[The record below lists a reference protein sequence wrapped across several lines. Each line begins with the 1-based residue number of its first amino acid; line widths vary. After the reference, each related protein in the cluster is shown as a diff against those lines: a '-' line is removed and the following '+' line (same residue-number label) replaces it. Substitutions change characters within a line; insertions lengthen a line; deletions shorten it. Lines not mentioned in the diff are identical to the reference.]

1 MMLEV
6 TIPVDTGN
14 AAIADGSLAPTLMKF
29 VEKMQ
34 PEVTYFIVEDDI
46 RTVLFF
52 LDMQD
57 ATDLRSLAAPFFLG
71 LEADVTMTRAM
82 DLADMQAGVEKA
94 LAASLD
100 CELPE

>member
-1 MMLEV
+1 MRMMLKV

-14 AAIADGSLAPTLMKF
+14 AAIADGSLAPTMMKF

-34 PEVTYFIVEDDI
+34 PEATYFIAEDGM

-57 ATDLRSLAAPFFLG
+57 ASDLPSLAEPFFLG
-71 LEADVTMTRAM
+71 LEAGVTVTPAM

-94 LAASLD
+94 MGAS
-100 CELPE
+100 